1 MTSLTG
7 IILALSLVIIMM
19 AMGLS
24 LAITIAAILLNNPDY
39 TIVPLIYGL
48 LMFITAS
55 VLIIFRKRSK
65 EVAYNF
71 K

>member
-7 IILALSLVIIMM
+7 IILALSLVIIML

-24 LAITIAAILLNNPDY
+24 LAITIDTIILNNPDY
-39 TIVPLIYGL
+39 TIAPLIYGL

-55 VLIIFRKRSK
+55 VLIIFRKISK